1 MSSPEDQFK
10 INLNQNLWVLVVGFL
25 ALGLSEYFDL
35 QKLKILS
42 LALSILALI
51 SVFVTLLF
59 YTIRYCKN
67 KS

>member
-1 MSSPEDQFK
+1 MSPENQFK

-35 QKLKILS
+35 EKLKILS
-42 LALSILALI
+42 LVLSVLALL

-67 KS
+67 KSW

>member
-1 MSSPEDQFK
+1 MSPENQFK
-10 INLNQNLWVLVVGFL
+10 INLNQNLWILVVGFL

-35 QKLKILS
+35 KKLKILS
-42 LALSILALI
+42 LVLSVLALL